1 MNRDTVPAVLEKLGM
16 DRPECDLAGL
26 RTVYAAWCRAV
37 PFDNV
42 LKMIHLAEQR
52 PDPLPGSTPDSFF
65 GAWLECGAG
74 GTCWAGNGALHDL
87 LEQLGFAVQRA
98 LATMM
103 PHPEVRGPNHGSVVV
118 TIEGDRW
125 IADASILSGEPLR
138 IPLPDE
144 PAETGP
150 LPRIEW
156 LDGHPAVVWRMLR
169 APGGFPCRIER
180 IGVEAAEFEE
190 LHRQSAVWS
199 PFNYEL
205 SGRLMHA
212 RVTVGISGLERYELE
227 GNGPIAAS
235 TVDRD
240 GRERFLVE
248 ELGISEEIARRLPDD
263 RPAPPRPEVPAR
275 G

>member
-1 MNRDTVPAVLEKLGM
+1 MNRDTVPAVLEKLGVEP
-16 DRPECDLAGL
+16 PECDLAGL

-42 LKMIHLAEQR
+42 LKLIHLAEAR
-52 PDPLPGSTPDSFF
+52 PGPLPGSTADSFF
-65 GAWLECGAG
+65 ADWLACGAG

-87 LEQLGFAVQRA
+87 LAQLGFDVQRA

-103 PHPEVRGPNHGSVVV
+103 PNPEVRGPNHGSVVV
-118 TIEGDRW
+118 AIDGERW
-125 IADASILSGEPLR
+125 IADASILSGEPIR
-138 IPLPDE
+138 IPLPSE
-144 PAETGP
+144 PAATGP

-156 LDGHPAVVWRMLR
+156 LDGHPAVIWRMLR

-180 IGVEAAEFEE
+180 IGVEAGEFDA

-205 SGRLMHA
+205 SARRMHGRATIGM
-212 RVTVGISGLERYELE
+212 SGLERYAFE
-227 GNGPIAAS
+227 GNGPISAS
-235 TVDRD
+235 AVDRA
-240 GRERFLVE
+240 GRERFLIE
-248 ELGISEEIARRLPDD
+248 ELGISEGTARRLPDD
-263 RPAPPRPEVPAR
+263 RPTPPRP